1 MSICSDIFLE
11 IAGESVS
18 ERRVRYWK
26 WQRQAGKRNYAASL
40 KSERSNLTQRQMSAY
55 VRRLIS
61 QVETLSQRIDQL
73 EGR

>member
-11 IAGESVS
+11 IEGESVS

-26 WQRQAGKRNYAASL
+26 WQRQAGKRNYGAAL
-40 KSERSNLTQRQMSAY
+40 KSERVTLTQRQMSAAI
-55 VRRLIS
+55 RRLIS
-61 QVETLSQRIDQL
+61 QVETLGQRVAQL

>member
-26 WQRQAGKRNYAASL
+26 WQRQAGKRKYGAAL
-40 KSERSNLTQRQMSAY
+40 ESERLNLTQRQMSAY

-61 QVETLSQRIDQL
+61 QVETLSQRVAHL

>member
-18 ERRVRYWK
+18 ERRVRYWQ
-26 WQRQAGKRNYAASL
+26 WQRQAGKRKYGAAL
-40 KSERSNLTQRQMSAY
+40 KSERPNLTQRQMSAY

-61 QVETLSQRIDQL
+61 QVATLSQRIAHL

>member
-11 IAGESVS
+11 IDGESVS
-18 ERRVRYWK
+18 DRRIRYWK
-26 WQRQAGKRNYAASL
+26 WQRRAGKRNYAAAL
-40 KSERSNLTQRQMSAY
+40 KSERVTLTQRQMSAY

-61 QVETLSQRIDQL
+61 QVETLSQRVAQL

>member
-26 WQRQAGKRNYAASL
+26 WQRQAGKRKYGAAL
-40 KSERSNLTQRQMSAY
+40 ESERLNLTQRQMSAY

-61 QVETLSQRIDQL
+61 QVETLSQRVAQL

>member
-11 IAGESVS
+11 IDGESVS

-26 WQRQAGKRNYAASL
+26 WQRMLGKKNYAASL
-40 KSERSNLTQRQMSAY
+40 KSERVTLTQRQMSAAI
-55 VRRLIS
+55 RRLIS
-61 QVETLSQRIDQL
+61 QVETLSQRVAQL

>member
-11 IAGESVS
+11 IEGESVS

-26 WQRQAGKRNYAASL
+26 WQRQAGKRNYGAAL
-40 KSERSNLTQRQMSAY
+40 KSERVTLTQRQMSAY
-55 VRRLIS
+55 VRKLIS
-61 QVETLSQRIDQL
+61 QVETLSERVAQL

>member
-11 IAGESVS
+11 IEGESVS

-26 WQRQAGKRNYAASL
+26 WQRQAGKRNYGAAL
-40 KSERSNLTQRQMSAY
+40 KSERVTLTQRQMSAAI
-55 VRRLIS
+55 RRLIS
-61 QVETLSQRIDQL
+61 QVETLNQRIDQL

>member
-11 IAGESVS
+11 IEGESVS
-18 ERRVRYWK
+18 ERRIRYWK
-26 WQRQAGKRNYAASL
+26 WQRQAGKRNYGAAL
-40 KSERSNLTQRQMSAY
+40 KSERVTLTQRQMSAY
-55 VRRLIS
+55 VRKLIS

>member
-11 IAGESVS
+11 IEGESVS

-26 WQRQAGKRNYAASL
+26 WQRQAGRRKYGAAL

-61 QVETLSQRIDQL
+61 QVETLSQRVAQI

>member
-26 WQRQAGKRNYAASL
+26 WQRQAGKRKYAAAL

-61 QVETLSQRIDQL
+61 QVETLSQRVAQL

>member
-11 IAGESVS
+11 IDGESVS

-26 WQRQAGKRNYAASL
+26 WQRRTGKQPYANGL
-40 KSERSNLTQRQMSAY
+40 KTERPNLTMRQMSAA

-61 QVETLSQRIDQL
+61 QVETLNQRIDQL
-73 EGR
+73 EAR